1 MEVCV
6 RFPNVSGSNLHR
18 NKLNLP
24 DDFEGE
30 LIVVLVAFQQWQQR
44 HIDTWLP
51 FVEEL
56 EQNFVGLCY
65 YEVPVIRRMNI
76 LSRTFINEGMRAG
89 IPNPKARERT
99 ITLYLDKVNF
109 RQTLGMSHEENIYV
123 LLLDQQGQVL
133 WKGEGEFTNKAGE
146 ALKAVIKDNTHP
158 QN

>member
-1 MEVCV
+1 M
-6 RFPNVSGSNLHR
+6 
-18 NKLNLP
+18 NLP
-24 DDFEGE
+24 NDFEGE
-30 LIVVLVAFQQWQQR
+30 LNVVLVAFQQWQQN

-56 EQNFVGLCY
+56 EQNSAGLRY

-109 RQTLGMSHEENIYV
+109 CQTLGMSHEQNIYV
-123 LLLDQQGQVL
+123 LLLDQQGKVL
-133 WKGEGEFTNKAGE
+133 WKREGKFTNEAGE
-146 ALKAVIKDNTHP
+146 ALKAVIKSTARP
-158 QN
+158 QNPSDSQTT